1 MINDSVVNLVK
12 LGNAV
17 FVSSGVSTIVG
28 YAARS
33 AVPKK
38 VPHLIRASKG
48 LTKTWQLFHK
58 VAIPAGAT
66 ALAGMAAHYTVA
78 HTDKEIDQSVKALN
92 DLIAKAQQDKI
103 NNGPKHEAESEETD
117 G

>member
-28 YAARS
+28 YAAKS
-33 AVPKK
+33 AVPTK
-38 VPHLIRASKG
+38 VPFYFKKSAALAKG
-48 LTKTWQLFHK
+48 WQLFHK

-66 ALAGMAAHYTVA
+66 ALAGMTAHYTVK
-78 HTDKEIDQSVKALN
+78 HTDEEIDKNVTALN
-92 DLIAKAQQDKI
+92 NWLIKERKI
-103 NNGPKHEAESEETD
+103 KEALNNEDTISE
-117 G
+117 

>member
-1 MINDSVVNLVK
+1 MINESVVNLVK

-28 YAARS
+28 YAAKS

-58 VAIPAGAT
+58 IAVPSGAV
-66 ALAGMAAHYTVA
+66 ALAGMTAHFAVNF
-78 HTDKEIDQSVKALN
+78 TDSEIDKNVDALN
-92 DLIAKAQQDKI
+92 AIIAKAQQDKI
-103 NNGPKHEAESEETD
+103 NNGPKHEAEEPDE
-117 G
+117 

>member
-1 MINDSVVNLVK
+1 MINESVVNLVK

-28 YAARS
+28 YAAKS

-38 VPHLIRASKG
+38 VPQLIRASKG

-58 VAIPAGAT
+58 IAIPAGAT
-66 ALAGMAAHYTVA
+66 ALAGMTAHFTVNY
-78 HTDKEIDQSVKALN
+78 TDKEIDKNVDALN
-92 DLIAKAQQDKI
+92 AIILKAQQDKI
-103 NNGPKHEAESEETD
+103 NNQPKHEAEDE
-117 G
+117 